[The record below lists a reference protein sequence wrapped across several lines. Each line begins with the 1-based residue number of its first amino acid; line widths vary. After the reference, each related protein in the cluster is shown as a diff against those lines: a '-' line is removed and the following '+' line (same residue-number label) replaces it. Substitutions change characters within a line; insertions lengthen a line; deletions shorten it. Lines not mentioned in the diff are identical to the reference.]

1 MRKEVRDNGHR
12 KNIFDKVNE
21 IKQQL
26 KEIFPEVESDR
37 FLAMFSHCR
46 RHHEGKLFY
55 GRGNN
60 PQRQTRDLT
69 QSERVLYD
77 FLLRNKL
84 NPTTVYRWFLA
95 TRIPE
100 DVKQKLADHKIGYK
114 TAMRISY
121 NRKKARDSNI
131 GLIMVEEIRNIVR
144 GLY

>member
-1 MRKEVRDNGHR
+1 MRSVVYDNGHR

-26 KEIFPEVESDR
+26 KAIFPEVESDR

-46 RHHEGKLFY
+46 CFYEGKLFY
-55 GRGNN
+55 GRRGN
-60 PQRQTRDLT
+60 PQRQIRELT
-69 QSERVLYD
+69 QAERLLYD
-77 FLLRNKL
+77 FLLRNNY
-84 NPTTVYRWFLA
+84 NPSTAYRWLLA

-131 GLIMVEEIRNIVR
+131 GLLMMEEIKTIMR
-144 GLY
+144 GMY